1 MQKFSVIQYISGDAN
16 QSSEKWSVNR
26 QAQYHTYVEHIREGG
41 LGKIT
46 CRYVLAAMF
55 ATDDSVVGKKAED
68 VRVWETEIEDKRAG
82 YLPLEASV
90 EILLHKPPWARL

>member
-1 MQKFSVIQYISGDAN
+1 
-16 QSSEKWSVNR
+16 
-26 QAQYHTYVEHIREGG
+26 
-41 LGKIT
+41 
-46 CRYVLAAMF
+46 MF

-82 YLPLEASV
+82 YRPLEASV